1 MSEPPHM
8 STPMTPLF
16 DENQLRRFQELYAQA
31 PWLYPQ
37 HVPQAPLPL
46 MPPGQ
51 LMPPVQQ
58 PLFLEQDERRMHEE
72 GRIGSSGYYG
82 HDRSI
87 DVDRE
92 NQELRKNIGNKL
104 RENQFLRERVDALE
118 FQKMD
123 EDQRCATPNCS
134 DGQLE
139 RPTKKEAD
147 RPPKTPKEAE
157 TTKEADRPPVQR
169 RPRPPRRLIDPLME
183 AAQVLKDQRRLQTPI
198 QKKRKR
204 QLEIHQLRSPKSR
217 WSFWP
222 WWWNLW
228 KRCKSEWT
236 TPKMRLAWWR
246 VSKPSELAVLIF
258 LF

>member
-1 MSEPPHM
+1 
-8 STPMTPLF
+8 
-16 DENQLRRFQELYAQA
+16 
-31 PWLYPQ
+31 
-37 HVPQAPLPL
+37 
-46 MPPGQ
+46 
-51 LMPPVQQ
+51 
-58 PLFLEQDERRMHEE
+58 MHEE

-222 WWWNLW
+222 
-228 KRCKSEWT
+228 
-236 TPKMRLAWWR
+236 
-246 VSKPSELAVLIF
+246 
-258 LF
+258 